1 MIFRLVVD
9 CYQPGTSST
18 ATLKIALLTH
28 CSPKK
33 NRASNCA
40 RRLHQAYPG
49 TGCLLKQVVQGRLLQ
64 KGMISGWVPRE
75 FTKKQLPKIW
85 KHPRE
90 NHFAVDSRFSGGVTH
105 KKTFPSCE
113 LSLPVDGS
121 KGDMIHF
128 LGELQPY
135 GCGRLMLLSQLQ
147 VLSEQDTNPFECT
160 SSDSEEV
167 YPTLYLLDSDHKED
181 SYMKLSELCSLYFA
195 LSIAVVL
202 TCKLWKRERA
212 MEHVFVFKIKWLLTI
227 LLFSRNK
234 LDFK

>member
-1 MIFRLVVD
+1 MCQKAPPSLSRHRMFAE
-9 CYQPGTSST
+9 TSRSRPLALKKEWLT
-18 ATLKIALLTH
+18 AGYRGNL
-28 CSPKK
+28 
-33 NRASNCA
+33 
-40 RRLHQAYPG
+40 RRNSCRKFESILE
-49 TGCLLKQVVQGRLLQ
+49 K
-64 KGMISGWVPRE
+64 
-75 FTKKQLPKIW
+75 
-85 KHPRE
+85 

-128 LGELQPY
+128 LGERQPY

-160 SSDSEEV
+160 SSDSEEA

-181 SYMKLSELCSLYFA
+181 SYMKLSELCSLYFT

-212 MEHVFVFKIKWLLTI
+212 MEHVFVFKIKMVTYHTI
-227 LLFSRNK
+227 VCK
-234 LDFK
+234 K

>member
-1 MIFRLVVD
+1 MCQKAPPSLSRHRMFAE
-9 CYQPGTSST
+9 TSRSRPLALKKEWLT
-18 ATLKIALLTH
+18 AGYRGNLRRNSCLKFESILE
-28 CSPKK
+28 K
-33 NRASNCA
+33 
-40 RRLHQAYPG
+40 
-49 TGCLLKQVVQGRLLQ
+49 
-64 KGMISGWVPRE
+64 
-75 FTKKQLPKIW
+75 
-85 KHPRE
+85 

-105 KKTFPSCE
+105 KKTFLSCE

-128 LGELQPY
+128 LGERKPY

-147 VLSEQDTNPFECT
+147 ILSEQDTNPFECT
-160 SSDSEEV
+160 SSDSEEA

-181 SYMKLSELCSLYFA
+181 SYMKLSELCSLYFT

-212 MEHVFVFKIKWLLTI
+212 MEHVLFLNLKWLPSI
-227 LLFSRNK
+227 LLFARNK